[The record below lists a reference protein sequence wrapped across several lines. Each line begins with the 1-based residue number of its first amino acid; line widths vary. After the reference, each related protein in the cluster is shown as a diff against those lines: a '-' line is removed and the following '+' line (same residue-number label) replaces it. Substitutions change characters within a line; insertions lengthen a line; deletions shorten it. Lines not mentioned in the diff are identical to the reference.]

1 MITQVGEIF
10 ILESPDTVQE
20 LLSQKKGEVEAEVVA
35 INQKVEAVRN
45 VDLLSLWFF
54 FFLIIIL
61 FKDLPN
67 WSSNVFYYKYCKE

>member
-45 VDLLSLWFF
+45 VDLLSL
-54 FFLIIIL
+54 
-61 FKDLPN
+61 
-67 WSSNVFYYKYCKE
+67 

>member
-45 VDLLSLWFF
+45 VDLLSLWFLSF
-54 FFLIIIL
+54 F
-61 FKDLPN
+61 
-67 WSSNVFYYKYCKE
+67 